1 MSLRLALVAL
11 GAVPVVARAQQPAR
25 SDTLHQHG
33 DSLTRRVIELA
44 PITVT
49 ATPARRF
56 EPGSAIRVSPEA
68 IERAPATDAYDLLRQ
83 TAGVEVHEQGQG
95 PGLASDASVRGFS
108 SDHSTDLALWVD
120 GVPNN
125 EPVNGHAEGYNDWN
139 LLFPQA
145 IQDLDVHKGP
155 TSAFYGNFAMAG
167 VVNVRTLERMRG
179 VTLWLKPGA
188 YGRAEGAVLAG
199 VDRDTLAGVFGLR
212 GVREDG
218 WRPHSGYTLGQAH
231 ARLLDRLSSSATLD
245 AGVELYA
252 TGWDSPGYL
261 TNSHFEGGLYT
272 IVGNA
277 TDGGFKRR
285 AQERVSLRVVASP
298 ALLWRTTVYS
308 TQGRWQLY
316 LTIPPAGGRTEGSG
330 NQTEEEDRRY
340 GLGLTSALTWI
351 LPRSEITIG
360 TDSRWDHARYE
371 NWFTTNRGRDSAQ
384 TLVTARQAT
393 GGLFVQSTFDFT
405 PHLRVA
411 LGGRFDAQE
420 TRSTPD
426 GSAARSASKTVW
438 SPKLG
443 ALYHLGVPLDV
454 YANVSRGFRQTDG
467 VIVDPTRP
475 FITEWA
481 YETGLKLDA
490 HALSAS
496 VAVFRMDVSNE
507 QTFNPVTRTSTSGG
521 ASRRQGVEIE
531 LQGRLGDA
539 LALRTDWTFND
550 ARYRQ
555 LVATD
560 KTNLAGQRVFNTAK
574 YVGTI
579 GLELA
584 LPQERWQVG
593 ISSDL
598 VGPYSPFD
606 EPGVVRPTYGLVHV
620 SGSATLGAALIEV
633 GVRNVLDQAYRE
645 LEAGGFVSPGR
656 PRSVYGTVRYAW

>member
-1 MSLRLALVAL
+1 
-11 GAVPVVARAQQPAR
+11 
-25 SDTLHQHG
+25 
-33 DSLTRRVIELA
+33 
-44 PITVT
+44 
-49 ATPARRF
+49 
-56 EPGSAIRVSPEA
+56 
-68 IERAPATDAYDLLRQ
+68 
-83 TAGVEVHEQGQG
+83 
-95 PGLASDASVRGFS
+95 
-108 SDHSTDLALWVD
+108 
-120 GVPNN
+120 
-125 EPVNGHAEGYNDWN
+125 
-139 LLFPQA
+139 
-145 IQDLDVHKGP
+145 
-155 TSAFYGNFAMAG
+155 
-167 VVNVRTLERMRG
+167 
-179 VTLWLKPGA
+179 
-188 YGRAEGAVLAG
+188 
-199 VDRDTLAGVFGLR
+199 
-212 GVREDG
+212 
-218 WRPHSGYTLGQAH
+218 
-231 ARLLDRLSSSATLD
+231 
-245 AGVELYA
+245 
-252 TGWDSPGYL
+252 L